1 MSPRI
6 EFWDTSEGTH
16 VVFIEPT
23 VTVRRVAVVQAKAAA
38 VEARVGLVARNTGCP
53 LPAAVDALQASA
65 WVPKSAIAS
74 VRAAR
79 LQGARHA

>member
-6 EFWDTSEGTH
+6 EYWPTSEGTH
-16 VVFIEPT
+16 VVFIAPS
-23 VTVRRVAVVQAKAAA
+23 VTVRQVAVVKASPAA

-53 LPAAVDALQASA
+53 LHFAVDALQAAA

-79 LQGARHA
+79 RQGARYV